1 MIDLIKVRLYQF
13 VVSCY
18 KTKILEIYTVLWLAY
33 IGVTLWSIVNIIFN
47 GSRATK
53 MISWSLSVIILPFL
67 GPLLYYLFGIN
78 RRKFKLFKLKQTE
91 KRKLYSETYKEL
103 KGGEQSVHEFEDYKH
118 AKLASLIRKNSY
130 FAPYEGNEITL
141 LNSGEEAFG
150 AIFNAIKEAKEFIH
164 LQYYILEDGMLLD
177 TFFELFQEKVKEG
190 VEIRMLYDSLGS
202 NSMRGKMVKRFKK
215 IGVKAY
221 STMPIR
227 FGNLLFTLN
236 YRNHRK
242 IIIIDGKIG
251 FTGGF
256 NVSDKYMKPISD
268 LGIWQDL
275 HLKLQGPVVNSLQ
288 RVFVK
293 DYHFAGKEE
302 LLLQDKYFPKIA
314 PSGDTIA
321 QIISS
326 GPDSKYPA
334 IMQQYLAMINIAKKS
349 ICIANPYFIPGEP
362 VLEAIRIAALS
373 GIKVTLLTPKIS
385 DSLLAQYSMFSTFE
399 SLLEVGVNIY
409 LRPDFSHSKVIVI
422 DGEIVSVGSGNFDY
436 RSFEHNFETNA
447 ILYDAEKASEIEE
460 LFLGHCNDKIKL
472 DLESFKNRSPL
483 SKFLEGLAKFFS
495 PLL

>member
-1 MIDLIKVRLYQF
+1 MVNTIF
-13 VVSCY
+13 
-18 KTKILEIYTVLWLAY
+18 WLAY
-33 IGVTLWSIVNIIFN
+33 VAVTLWSIVNIIFN

-53 MISWSLSVIILPFL
+53 MISWSLSVIIFPFL

-78 RRKFKLFKLKQTE
+78 RRKFKLFKLKQNE
-91 KRKLYSETYKEL
+91 KRKLFSETYKEL
-103 KGGEQSVHEFEDYKH
+103 EGGEQSVHEFEDYKQD
-118 AKLASLIRKNSY
+118 KLASLIRKNSY
-130 FAPYEGNEITL
+130 FAPYKGNGVAL
-141 LNSGEEAFG
+141 LNSGEET
-150 AIFNAIKEAKEFIH
+150 FNAIFKAIEGAKKFIH

-177 TFFELFQEKVKEG
+177 RFYELFQKKVKEG
-190 VEIRMLYDSLGS
+190 VEIRMLYDSFGS
-202 NSMRGKMVKRFKK
+202 NSMRGKRVQRFKDL
-215 IGVKAY
+215 GVKAY

-242 IIIIDGKIG
+242 IVVVDGNIG

-256 NVSDKYMKPISD
+256 NVSDKYMKPDSD

-275 HLKLQGPVVNSLQ
+275 HLQITGPAVNSLQ

-302 LLLQDKYFPKIA
+302 LLLQDKYFPKIESA
-314 PSGDTIA
+314 GETVA

-326 GPDSKYPA
+326 GPDSRYPA
-334 IMQQYLAMINIAKKS
+334 IMQQYLAMINIATKS

-373 GIKVTLLTPKIS
+373 GVEVTLLTPKIS

-399 SLLEVGVNIY
+399 ALLEVGAKIY
-409 LRPDFSHSKVIVI
+409 LRPDFSHSKVIII
-422 DGEIVSVGSGNFDY
+422 DSEIVSVGSGNFDY

-447 ILYDAEKASEIEE
+447 ILYDKDKASHIEA
-460 LFLGHCNDKIKL
+460 LFTKHCTEDAKV
-472 DLESFKNRSPL
+472 DLEDFKKRSPF

>member
-1 MIDLIKVRLYQF
+1 MVNTF
-13 VVSCY
+13 FWV
-18 KTKILEIYTVLWLAY
+18 AY
-33 IGVTLWSIVNIIFN
+33 IAVTLWSIVNIIFN

-53 MISWSLSVIILPFL
+53 MISWSLSVIIFPFL

-91 KRKLYSETYKEL
+91 KRRLYSETYKEL
-103 KGGEQSVHEFEDYKH
+103 EGGEQSVHYFDDYKRD
-118 AKLASLIRKNSY
+118 KLASLIRKNSY
-130 FAPYEGNEITL
+130 FAPYEGNEVTL

-150 AIFNAIKEAKEFIH
+150 AIFKAIKGAMKFIH
-164 LQYYILEDGMLLD
+164 IQYYILEDGMLLD
-177 TFFELFQEKVKEG
+177 KFYELFKEKVNEG
-190 VEIRMLYDSLGS
+190 VEIRMLYDSFGS
-202 NSMRGKMVKRFKK
+202 NSMRGKRVQRFKD
-215 IGVKAY
+215 IGVKAF

-242 IIIIDGKIG
+242 IVIVDGNVG

-256 NVSDKYMKPISD
+256 NVSDKYMKPVSE

-275 HLKLQGPVVNSLQ
+275 HVQIKGPAVNSLQ

-302 LLLQDKYFPKIA
+302 LLLQDKYFPKVDS
-314 PSGDTIA
+314 SGKTVA

-326 GPDSKYPA
+326 GPDSRYPA
-334 IMQQYLAMINIAKKS
+334 IMQQYLAMINIATKS

-373 GIKVTLLTPKIS
+373 GIQVTLLTPKIS

-399 SLLEVGVNIY
+399 ALLEVGANIY
-409 LRPDFSHSKVIVI
+409 LRPDFSHSKVIII

-447 ILYDAEKASEIEE
+447 ILYDKEKASEIEK
-460 LFLGHCNDKIKL
+460 LFESHCTDEVKV
-472 DLESFKNRSPL
+472 DLEEFKKRSPF

>member
-1 MIDLIKVRLYQF
+1 M
-13 VVSCY
+13 
-18 KTKILEIYTVLWLAY
+18 YTLFWIAY
-33 IGVTLWSIVNIIFN
+33 LTVTLWSIVNIIFN
-47 GSRATK
+47 GSQATK
-53 MISWSLSVIILPFL
+53 MISWTLSVIILPFL

-103 KGGEQSVHEFEDYKH
+103 KGGEESVHDFEDYKQD
-118 AKLASLIRKNSY
+118 KLASLIRKNSY
-130 FAPYEGNEITL
+130 FAPYGGNEVTF
-141 LNSGEEAFG
+141 LNSGEEAFN
-150 AIFNAIKEAKEFIH
+150 AIFKAIEEAKDFIH
-164 LQYYILEDGMLLD
+164 LQYYILEEGMLLD
-177 TFFELFQEKVKEG
+177 KFYELFQKKVKEG

-202 NSMRGKMVKRFKK
+202 NSMRGKVVRRFKD

-221 STMPIR
+221 ATMPIR

-242 IIIIDGKIG
+242 IVIVDGKIG

-268 LGIWQDL
+268 LGVWQDL
-275 HLKLQGPVVNSLQ
+275 HLRLHGPVVNSLQ

-293 DYHFAGKEE
+293 DYHFAGEE
-302 LLLQDKYFPKIA
+302 KLLLQEKYFPKIE
-314 PSGDTIA
+314 PTGNTIA

-334 IMQQYLAMINIAKKS
+334 IMQQYLAMINIARKN

-362 VLEAIRIAALS
+362 VLEALRIAALS
-373 GIKVTLLTPKIS
+373 GVKVTLLTPKES
-385 DSLLAQYSMFSTFE
+385 DSLLAKYSMFSTFE
-399 SLLEVGVNIY
+399 NLLEVGANIF
-409 LRPDFSHSKVIVI
+409 LRPDFSHAKVIII
-422 DGEIVSVGSGNFDY
+422 DGEMVSVGSGNFDY

-447 ILYDAEKASEIEE
+447 ILYDKEIAAQIVGLFESHCKDKTKLVYAE
-460 LFLGHCNDKIKL
+460 
-472 DLESFKNRSPL
+472 FKKRSPL
-483 SKFLEGLAKFFS
+483 VRFLEGLAKFLS